1 MLTHEIAEIMENDGS
16 VFEIA
21 SKAKYNMALTSEQKE
36 VAEVIDKWAKQ
47 IGERGSDPEHEL
59 SAFILKTVTPVIYDT
74 PDALI
79 DTIFERGA
87 IGEFDDTYGLVNPK
101 NTLQAHDATKG
112 GSVPKSYIDYTEI
125 KPVWKS
131 KQVETEISYTQLR
144 KNGFKT
150 VANLATFAEEALKNC
165 MFHDAIAYLDTL
177 ITSTTEGQY
186 FTATGSLTQEAIDEI
201 TLYLLEHG
209 VNPFVLGRTKYAQ
222 QIARM
227 TNYHQ
232 YMSEEM
238 KNNFNRYG
246 LVDFTDG
253 VRVAHIPSVVE
264 ANGQPVLPD
273 GKLFG
278 IADKIGTLDMRGSL
292 RMYETFDNTAEKVDI
307 KLTGFEY
314 GFMIEKPENVCKLAI
329 N

>member
-1 MLTHEIAEIMENDGS
+1 MLRNEIAEIMNTDGS

-21 SKAKYNMALTSEQKE
+21 SNTKYGISLNSEQKDI
-36 VAEVIDKWAKQ
+36 AEVIDAWAKS
-47 IGERGSDPEHEL
+47 IGEKGADPECEL
-59 SAFILKTVTPVIYDT
+59 SAFITKTLEPVIYDL

-79 DTIFERGA
+79 DELFERGS
-87 IGEFDDTYGLVNPK
+87 IDEFDDVHGLINPK
-101 NTLQAHDATKG
+101 NTLKAYDATKG

-125 KPVWKS
+125 APVWKS
-131 KQVETEISYTQLR
+131 KQVETEIGYTQLR

-150 VANLATFAEEALKNC
+150 VANLATFAEETLKNNLY
-165 MFHDAIAYLDTL
+165 HDAMAYLDTL
-177 ITSTTEGQY
+177 ITSTLTEQY
-186 FTATGSLTQEAIDEI
+186 FTTTGSLTQASIDQM

-209 VNPFVLGRTKYAQ
+209 VNPFILGRTKYAQ

-227 TNYHQ
+227 TGQ
-232 YMSEEM
+232 ATFMSDEM

-246 LVDFTDG
+246 LVNFIDG
-253 VRVAHIPSVVE
+253 VRVAHIASTVE
-264 ANGQPVLPD
+264 ANGQPALPD

-278 IADKIGTLDMRGSL
+278 IAGKIGELDMKGTL

-314 GFMIEKPENVCKLAI
+314 GFLITKPENVCKLTI
-329 N
+329 Q

>member
-1 MLTHEIAEIMENDGS
+1 MLRTEIAEIMNTDGL
-16 VFEIA
+16 VFETA
-21 SKAKYNMALTSEQKE
+21 SKTKYGLSLTSEQKE
-36 VAEVIDKWAKQ
+36 VAEVVDKWAKS
-47 IGERGSDPEHEL
+47 IGEKGADPECEL
-59 SAFILKTVTPVIYDT
+59 SAFIIKTLEPVIYDL

-79 DTIFERGA
+79 DSVFERGS
-87 IGEFDDTYGLVNPK
+87 IDEFDDVQALVNPK
-101 NTLQAHDATKG
+101 NTLKAYDATKG

-125 KPVWKS
+125 NPVWKS

-150 VANLATFAEEALKNC
+150 VANLATFAEETLKNNL
-165 MFHDAIAYLDTL
+165 FHDAIAYLDNL
-177 ITSTTEGQY
+177 ITSTMTEQY
-186 FTATGSLTQEAIDEI
+186 FTVAGSLTQAAIDQM

-209 VNPFVLGRTKYAQ
+209 VNPFILGRTKYAQ

-227 TNYHQ
+227 ANQATF
-232 YMSEEM
+232 MSEEM

-246 LVDFTDG
+246 LVNFIDG

-264 ANGQPVLPD
+264 ANGQPALPD

-278 IADKIGTLDMRGSL
+278 ICDKIGTLDMKGSL

-314 GFMIEKPENVCKLAI
+314 GFLINKPENICKLTI
-329 N
+329 Q

>member
-79 DTIFERGA
+79 DTIFDRGA
-87 IGEFDDTYGLVNPK
+87 IGEFDDTYGLATPK
-101 NTLQAHDATKG
+101 NTLVAHDATKG

-177 ITSTTEGQY
+177 ITPTTEGQY
-186 FTATGSLTQEAIDEI
+186 FTATGALTQEAVDEL
-201 TLYLLEHG
+201 TLYLLERG
-209 VNPFVLGRTKYAQ
+209 VNPFILGRTKYAQ

-227 TNYHQ
+227 SNYHQ
-232 YMSEEM
+232 FMSDEM

>member
-21 SKAKYNMALTSEQKE
+21 SKAKYNMSLTSEQKE

-59 SAFILKTVTPVIYDT
+59 SAFVLKTVTPVIYDT
-74 PDALI
+74 PDALL
-79 DTIFERGA
+79 DSIFDRGA
-87 IGEFDDTYGLVNPK
+87 VGEFDDIHGLVNPK
-101 NTLQAHDATKG
+101 NTLKAYEATKG

-131 KQVETEISYTQLR
+131 RQVETEISYTQLR

-150 VANLATFAEEALKNC
+150 VANLTMFAEEALKNHL
-165 MFHDAIAYLDTL
+165 FHDAIAYLDSL
-177 ITSTTEGQY
+177 ITASNVGQY
-186 FTATGSLTQEAIDEI
+186 FTATGALNQEGLDELN
-201 TLYLLEHG
+201 LYLLERG

-246 LVDFTDG
+246 LIDFTDG
-253 VRVAHIPSVVE
+253 VRVAHVPSVVE

-273 GKLFG
+273 AKLFG
-278 IADKIGTLDMRGSL
+278 IADKIGTLDMKGSL
-292 RMYETFDNTAEKVDI
+292 RMYETFDNNAEKVDI
-307 KLTGFEY
+307 KITGFEY
-314 GFMIEKPENVCKLAI
+314 GFMVGKPENVCKLVIA
-329 N
+329 

>member
-1 MLTHEIAEIMENDGS
+1 MLRTEIAEIMNTDGL
-16 VFEIA
+16 VFETA
-21 SKAKYNMALTSEQKE
+21 SKTKYGLSLTAEQKE
-36 VAEVIDKWAKQ
+36 VAEVVDKWAKS
-47 IGERGSDPEHEL
+47 IGEKGADPECEL
-59 SAFILKTVTPVIYDT
+59 SAFIIKALEPVIYDL

-79 DTIFERGA
+79 DSVFERGS
-87 IGEFDDTYGLVNPK
+87 IDEFDDVQGLVNPK
-101 NTLQAHDATKG
+101 NTLKAYDATKG
-112 GSVPKSYIDYTEI
+112 GSVPKSYIDYSEI
-125 KPVWKS
+125 TPVWKS

-150 VANLATFAEEALKNC
+150 VANLATFAEETLKNNL
-165 MFHDAIAYLDTL
+165 FHDVIAYIDGL
-177 ITSTTEGQY
+177 ITATMTEQY
-186 FTATGSLTQEAIDEI
+186 FTAAGSLTQAAIDQM

-209 VNPFVLGRTKYAQ
+209 ANPFVLGRTKYAQ

-227 TNYHQ
+227 VGQ
-232 YMSEEM
+232 SSYMSEEM

-246 LVDFTDG
+246 LVNFIDG

-264 ANGQPVLPD
+264 ANGQPALPD

-278 IADKIGTLDMRGSL
+278 IADKIGSLDMKGSL

-314 GFMIEKPENVCKLAI
+314 GFLINKPENICKLTI
-329 N
+329 Q

>member
-1 MLTHEIAEIMENDGS
+1 MLRNEIAEIMETDGL
-16 VFEIA
+16 VFETA
-21 SKAKYNMALTSEQKE
+21 SKSKYNMSLTSEQKE
-36 VAEVIDKWAKQ
+36 VAEVIDKWAKK
-47 IGERGSDPEHEL
+47 IGENGSDPECEL
-59 SAFILKTVTPVIYDT
+59 SAFIIKTITPVVYDT

-79 DTIFERGA
+79 DSIFDRGS
-87 IGEFDDTYGLVNPK
+87 IGEFDDEYGLVNPK
-101 NTLQAHDATKG
+101 NTLKAYDATKG
-112 GSVPKSYIDYTEI
+112 GSVPKSYIDYSEI

-150 VANLATFAEEALKNC
+150 VANLATFAEETLKNHL
-165 MFHDAIAYLDTL
+165 FQDAIAYLDSL
-177 ITSTTEGQY
+177 ITATMSEQY
-186 FTATGSLTQEAIDEI
+186 IVASGSLTQTAIDEI
-201 TLYLLEHG
+201 ALYLLEHG
-209 VNPFVLGRTKYAQ
+209 VNPFILGRTKYAQ

-253 VRVAHIPSVVE
+253 VRVAHIPSVIE

-278 IADKIGTLDMRGSL
+278 IADKIGTLDMKGSL

-314 GFMIEKPENVCKLAI
+314 GFMIAKPENVCKVVI
-329 N
+329 Q

>member
-1 MLTHEIAEIMENDGS
+1 MLTHEIAEIMETDGL
-16 VFEIA
+16 VFETA
-21 SKAKYNMALTSEQKE
+21 SKAKYNMALSSEQKE

-59 SAFILKTVTPVIYDT
+59 AAFVIKTVTPVIYEAS
-74 PDALI
+74 DALI

-87 IGEFDDTYGLVNPK
+87 IGEFDDKVGQVVPK
-101 NTLQAHDATKG
+101 NTLKAYDATKG

-150 VANLATFAEEALKNC
+150 VANLTTFAEEALKNC
-165 MFHDAIAYLDTL
+165 LFQDAIAHLDAL
-177 ITSTTEGQY
+177 ITSSTVGQY
-186 FTATGSLTQEAIDEI
+186 MTATGSLTQAAIDEM

-209 VNPFVLGRTKYAQ
+209 VNPFILGRTKYAQ

-227 TNYHQ
+227 TGYNQ
-232 YMSEEM
+232 FMSDEM

-264 ANGQPVLPD
+264 VGGQPVLPD

-278 IADKIGTLDMRGSL
+278 VADKIGTLDMKGSL

-314 GFMIEKPENVCKLAI
+314 GFMIEKPENICKLTI
-329 N
+329 S